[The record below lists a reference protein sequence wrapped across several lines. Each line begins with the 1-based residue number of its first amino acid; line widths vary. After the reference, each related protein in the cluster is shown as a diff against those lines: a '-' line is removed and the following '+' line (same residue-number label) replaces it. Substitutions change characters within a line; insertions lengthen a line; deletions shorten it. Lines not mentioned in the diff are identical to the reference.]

1 VPDDGLDSVATAVL
15 LLLHVP
21 PGVVSPKVVDVPW
34 HTLKMPVIA
43 EGRPLIVTVTIC
55 VQPDPNE
62 YVITDVPATAPHT
75 VPKPVTVIDGL
86 LLVHVPP
93 PAPSISDVQLSTHT
107 CSTPPIGVGA
117 VFTVTVV
124 VAVQP
129 AAVV

>member
-1 VPDDGLDSVATAVL
+1 
-15 LLLHVP
+15 
-21 PGVVSPKVVDVPW
+21 
-34 HTLKMPVIA
+34 
-43 EGRPLIVTVTIC
+43 
-55 VQPDPNE
+55 
-62 YVITDVPATAPHT
+62 VPATAPHT

-107 CSTPPIGVGA
+107 CNTPPIGVGA

>member
-1 VPDDGLDSVATAVL
+1 MIVAVPGTAPHTVPDDGLDSVATAVL

-86 LLVHVPP
+86 LLVQVPP
-93 PAPSISDVQLSTHT
+93 DVASLSVITEALH
-107 CSTPPIGVGA
+107 I
-117 VFTVTVV
+117 
-124 VAVQP
+124 VADP
-129 AAVV
+129 